1 MNRRLFLTGLFLVP
15 IGMALLLYFSA
26 TAHPYATALKWLG
39 VGIMIGGPFVCWE
52 LLPDLVEPPEREVS
66 H

>member
-1 MNRRLFLTGLFLVP
+1 MNRRLFLTGLLMVP

-26 TAHPYATALKWLG
+26 SAHPYATALKWLG
-39 VGIMIGGPFVCWE
+39 VGVMIGGPFVCWE
-52 LLPDLVEPPEREVS
+52 VLPDLVELLTHEDS

>member
-1 MNRRLFLTGLFLVP
+1 MNRRLFLTGLLLVP

-26 TAHPYATALKWLG
+26 SAHPSATTLKWLG
-39 VGIMIGGPFVCWE
+39 VCVMIGGPFVCWE
-52 LLPDLVEPPEREVS
+52 LLPDLVEPPTHEDS